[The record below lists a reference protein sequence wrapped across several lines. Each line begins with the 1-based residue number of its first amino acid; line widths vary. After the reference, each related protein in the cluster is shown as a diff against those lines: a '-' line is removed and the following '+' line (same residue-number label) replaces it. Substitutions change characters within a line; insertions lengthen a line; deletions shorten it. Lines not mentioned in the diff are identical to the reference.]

1 MMKTLSFTSV
11 CLPLAVLVPGCATA
25 SPEDYAVQDCDS
37 LRALV
42 SAQDYAA
49 SVRGVEFENDRGMEE
64 LRQASGSPWAG
75 KTRTRDERNLR
86 DERQAMREA
95 YRRKGCKA

>member
-1 MMKTLSFTSV
+1 MMKTLLYAPV
-11 CLPLAVLVPGCATA
+11 LLPVAVLASGCATA
-25 SPEDYAVQDCDS
+25 SPEDYAFEDCDNLRS
-37 LRALV
+37 LVA
-42 SAQDYAA
+42 AQDYAA

-75 KTRTRDERNLR
+75 KPRTRDESNLR
-86 DERQAMREA
+86 DERQAVREA